1 MINSKEMKLVL
12 LIVLWACLNL
22 SGAHAF
28 EVTTHGAITQK
39 AWARFLAVDPDVLK
53 RLGIRDTDDAFNTAS
68 YYDFRPTDGG
78 NPLTRNALDFE
89 GQKIKENLGGQPFS
103 VSGWLMRGAI
113 REDDDAASDDPS
125 PKEDLNGDF
134 HRVFSHF
141 YDPVNNRGLTGLGRT
156 LGATAADWALIPDA
170 VTPAFPPFYI
180 PKVDPTPQRFNNF
193 NLATFHESLW
203 RATTGLN
210 QAGVQVAYTA
220 DDRNIY
226 WATAFR
232 SLGDILHLNQ
242 DMAQPQHTRNDS
254 HAGAALTVLT
264 GHKSVFERYVDAR
277 VTGILGFSTKDDNTS
292 TANVAIGP
300 QPVNFGNYPI
310 PRFPRYADYWANSGQ
325 KGLANYSNSGFF
337 SIGTLPGNSNY
348 ASPSTN
354 IGAYPKKSETV
365 TRWDGQLVLGG
376 LLTSTLYIGS
386 VFDNNEPV
394 LGVAT
399 NVPLFAKSAWDE
411 AAQGVSQVYAGITL
425 TKSTYDAAMDL
436 LLPRAVAY
444 SAGLLQYA
452 FRGSMEITPPAEQV
466 YGIVDHSTIRQ
477 TDPLSGFEGF
487 RTIKLKVRNTTPGGE
502 AMTGGKLVAVAKF
515 HRNGCYKDDLSGE
528 FTQDAAGNLIT
539 PCPDYRTNIEEIVI
553 STSVM
558 DAAGTVLDT
567 VSLDA
572 STARQLT
579 FTFANAIPINAT
591 DLFLQVVYRGTL
603 GDEMDAVVVATKDLF
618 EPTYLALLNATDQFL
633 FNGRF
638 VPTTDPVLLPIFDGN
653 KDGVLDVAYQP
664 TTLGINFGFQD
675 SFAGAALGY
684 INYLPPAR
692 FSRLALLTDRSPF
705 NAPLSAFGLQS
716 GSGFESVGIYGFGAQ
731 TNQVEPESGI
741 FRVSP
746 VEKVRGISGYY
757 VLPFYYYYGTPS
769 TGDVKTMP
777 PLVDKTPFPVT
788 SLTFR

>member
-1 MINSKEMKLVL
+1 MIKRNDMKRVWF
-12 LIVLWACLNL
+12 IVLWACLNL
-22 SGAHAF
+22 SSAHAF
-28 EVTTHGAITQK
+28 EVTTHGAITQQ
-39 AWARFLAVDPDVLK
+39 AWARFLATDPDVLK
-53 RLGIRDTDDAFNTAS
+53 RLGIRDTDDAFKTES
-68 YYDFRPTDGG
+68 YYDFRPSDGG
-78 NPLTRNALDFE
+78 DPLTRIALDSYE
-89 GQKIKENLGGQPFS
+89 GLIITRRLGDDQPFS
-103 VSGWLMRGAI
+103 VRGWLMHGAI
-113 REDDDAASDDPS
+113 REDDDAAADDPS

-141 YDPVNNRGLTGLGRT
+141 YDPVNNRGLTGLGRP

-170 VTPAFPPFYI
+170 ITPAFNIPF
-180 PKVDPTPQRFNNF
+180 VTPTPQRFNNF

-242 DMAQPQHTRNDS
+242 DMAQPQHTRNDA

-277 VTGILGFSTKDDNTS
+277 VTGAVGFSTKDDYTS
-292 TANVAIGP
+292 TANVVIGP
-300 QPVNFGNYPI
+300 QPIDFGNYPI
-310 PRFPRYADYWANSGQ
+310 PRFPRYADYWANAGQ

-452 FRGSMEITPPAEQV
+452 FRGKLEISAPDEV
-466 YGIVDHSTIRQ
+466 IYGII
-477 TDPLSGFEGF
+477 DPTQKDSFAQ
-487 RTIKLKVRNTTPGGE
+487 IKLKLKNTTPNE
-502 AMTGGKLVAVAKF
+502 DMTGGTFVAIAKF
-515 HRNGCYKDDLSGE
+515 HRNQCYRPDLTGEAGAPGGIDIVGCRSQ
-528 FTQDAAGNLIT
+528 F
-539 PCPDYRTNIEEIVI
+539 EEIVL
-553 STSVM
+553 SAPQSV
-558 DAAGTVLDT
+558 TL
-567 VSLDA
+567 VSGA
-572 STARQLT
+572 NPQS
-579 FTFANAIPINAT
+579 FTFDFSQSAIPVNAT
-591 DLFLQVVYRGTL
+591 DLFLQIVYRGKL
-603 GDEMDAVVVATKDLF
+603 GDELDAVVVTTKDLF
-618 EPTYLALLNATDQFL
+618 EPTHIAYLNGTDVTELNDVYYPWQQIVAGVNARDPRFDLVDVNGNHKYDPPYDWRVEPTDWTNVRISFAGPAVFKVATIPSL
-633 FNGRF
+633 PNGRF
-638 VPTTDPVLLPIFDGN
+638 
-653 KDGVLDVAYQP
+653 
-664 TTLGINFGFQD
+664 
-675 SFAGAALGY
+675 
-684 INYLPPAR
+684 AR
-692 FSRLALLTDRSPF
+692 MTVLTDKPF
-705 NAPLSAFGLQS
+705 LSFYADQYQFSLPAAFNQLNDEGTVFFVTASQLFRGAYVTDARIIVPCIPT
-716 GSGFESVGIYGFGAQ
+716 GSCNGSLLSIPTSIVTDAL
-731 TNQVEPESGI
+731 
-741 FRVSP
+741 VS
-746 VEKVRGISGYY
+746 K
-757 VLPFYYYYGTPS
+757 
-769 TGDVKTMP
+769 
-777 PLVDKTPFPVT
+777 PVT
-788 SLTFR
+788 FP